1 MPRLLI
7 HEKSNKAL
15 FHSQRNAQEFRRKT
29 YKSSRHRFKGRCN
42 PLTNLSELLH
52 RTEITFP
59 CFTYAFSS
67 YINQARALSAKANET
82 MPR

>member
-1 MPRLLI
+1 M
-7 HEKSNKAL
+7 K
-15 FHSQRNAQEFRRKT
+15 
-29 YKSSRHRFKGRCN
+29 KGRCN